1 MTKATAAIVGPGN
14 IGTDLMYKLLRSQ
27 VIEPRWMIGV
37 DPSSEGLKLAADQGL
52 VSTHEGVDWL
62 LKQDELPDLIFEATS
77 AYVHREYAPRYQEAG
92 IRAVDLTPAAVGPA
106 VIPPV
111 NGEEHVGA
119 MNVNMITCGG
129 QATIPMVAAVSR
141 AAAPFGGVS
150 YAEIVASVS
159 SVSAGPG
166 TRANIDEFTR
176 TTAAGVETIGGAE
189 RGKAIIILNPAEPPM
204 IMRDTIFCAVPPDA
218 DRDAI
223 VQSVSAMEKAVQEY
237 VPGYRL
243 LQEPQID
250 EPSAATQGQVKVSIF
265 VEVEGAGD
273 YLPPYSG
280 NLDIMTAAAAQVGE
294 NMLDWQRGHCV
305 TDINAAHL
313 NELGRTWSGSHGDE
327 PWGKLDLRLTDTC
340 LRDGSHHKRHQFTAQ
355 ECHDIVEA
363 LDASGVP
370 VIEVT
375 HGDGLGGSSF
385 NYGFSKTWEQE
396 LIKIAAETA
405 KRAKIAFLMLPGV
418 GTKDDIRAAQD
429 NGGQICRI
437 ATHCT
442 EADVSIQHFGLA
454 RELGLETVGFLM
466 MSHTQPPEVL
476 AKQARIMVDAGCQC
490 VYVVDSAGALIME
503 QTADRV
509 AALVAEIGD
518 VADVGFH
525 GHENLG
531 LGVANTIIAARA
543 GATQIDGSVRRFGA
557 GAGNTP
563 LEAFIGVCD
572 KLGWTTGV
580 DFLQI
585 VDASEDVIR
594 PAMPEECQ
602 LDRMTLMMGYAGVYS
617 SFLKH
622 AGNAADRYGV
632 SGAKILLEAG
642 RRKLI
647 GGQEDQLIDI
657 ALMLKAEAG
666 GTHEADL

>member
-1 MTKATAAIVGPGN
+1 MT
-14 IGTDLMYKLLRSQ
+14 
-27 VIEPRWMIGV
+27 E
-37 DPSSEGLKLAADQGL
+37 
-52 VSTHEGVDWL
+52 
-62 LKQDELPDLIFEATS
+62 
-77 AYVHREYAPRYQEAG
+77 
-92 IRAVDLTPAAVGPA
+92 
-106 VIPPV
+106 
-111 NGEEHVGA
+111 
-119 MNVNMITCGG
+119 
-129 QATIPMVAAVSR
+129 
-141 AAAPFGGVS
+141 
-150 YAEIVASVS
+150 
-159 SVSAGPG
+159 
-166 TRANIDEFTR
+166 
-176 TTAAGVETIGGAE
+176 
-189 RGKAIIILNPAEPPM
+189 
-204 IMRDTIFCAVPPDA
+204 
-218 DRDAI
+218 
-223 VQSVSAMEKAVQEY
+223 
-237 VPGYRL
+237 
-243 LQEPQID
+243 
-250 EPSAATQGQVKVSIF
+250 
-265 VEVEGAGD
+265 
-273 YLPPYSG
+273 
-280 NLDIMTAAAAQVGE
+280 
-294 NMLDWQRGHCV
+294 
-305 TDINAAHL
+305 INAL
-313 NELGRTWSGSHGDE
+313 ERTWSGTHGAE
-327 PWGKLDLRLTDTC
+327 PWGELDLRLTDTC
-340 LRDGSHHKRHQFTAQ
+340 LRDGSHHKRHQFTGQ
-355 ECHDIVEA
+355 EVHDIVEA
-363 LDASGVP
+363 LDASGIP

-375 HGDGLGGSSF
+375 HGDGLGGSSV
-385 NYGFSKTWEQE
+385 NYGFSKTPEQE
-396 LIKIAAETA
+396 LIRIAAETA

-531 LGVANTIIAARA
+531 LGVANTVIAARA

-585 VDASEDVIR
+585 VDASEDVIK

-657 ALMLKAEAG
+657 ALMLKAEQDEGGAPALGWVSNLSDVGAVGEQPVIHVDRGCGATAAPGCPAATRWPRSAPTGRVSLVKEPKETLVEYLQSARDAMVWKVEGLSEYDARRPLRRPAPTCSGWSSTWPASSSATSATRSAG
-666 GTHEADL
+666 RAASRCPGTTTTQT